1 MRSYRP
7 SNINYWL
14 YALCT
19 ALIFILYK
27 GYLFGSS
34 DQSEHLPPVYQL
46 FDSSLYAKDYYMQ
59 AYHEA
64 FSIRFYYVWFV
75 YLFSNIFTVE
85 WTCFLMTI
93 FSVTLVNY
101 SFMKIS
107 RHISSNEI
115 APYLVPLF
123 LIGTVDFTI
132 GGNHVLINM
141 FVCSSL
147 AKALGAFGIY
157 HFFREKYY
165 IMALLIGTA
174 TLFQALVGLQLAL
187 ILGAITA
194 YYLFRKGEWKKWLK
208 IWLIYTAIAAFMLG
222 SLVYLQFFGNEK
234 YNMSLYYYIMYVYR
248 NPLHFQ
254 PSLFPAADYIRF
266 FVLVTAAVIVLFLMK
281 FFTRRKLIL
290 FLGIILAGMGAY
302 ALLMDV
308 LHVPVAGKLQW
319 FKTTVW
325 GVSFSALILAVGLA
339 EWISLRMKH
348 YYFLSLIRIAVPVG
362 LLLFPLMILNGSML
376 PYEKFKSRYQIG
388 DYEKSDLQQMHEWI
402 RENTPVHAVF
412 LVPPDDDSF
421 ACEARRSQVTGFKA
435 IIHEP
440 RFLIPWYTDIVKAYG
455 VDSARVGQNTNAAE
469 MMLNK
474 YQTRTDTE
482 IELPFDYRLNYL
494 DKTGNKPAGTGKEVH
509 RTKLF
514 VLTCN
519 AKTIPPVL

>member
-14 YALCT
+14 YAICT
-19 ALIFILYK
+19 ALLFILYK

-46 FDSSLYAKDYYMQ
+46 FDSALYSGDYYMK

-75 YLFSNIFTVE
+75 YLLSNLLTVE

-93 FSVTLVNY
+93 FSASLVNY
-101 SFMKIS
+101 SFMKIT

-132 GGNHVLINM
+132 GGNHLLINM
-141 FVCSSL
+141 FVCSTL
-147 AKALGAFGIY
+147 AKALGAFGLY

-165 IMALLIGTA
+165 VMAVLLGLA

-187 ILGAITA
+187 ALGAMTA
-194 YYLFRKGEWKKWLK
+194 YFLLKKGKWVEWLK
-208 IWLIYTAIAAFMLG
+208 VWGLYVLIAAFMLG
-222 SLVYLQFFGNEK
+222 PLVYLQFFGNEK
-234 YNMSLYYYIMYVYR
+234 YNMSLYYYLMYVFR
-248 NPLHFQ
+248 NPVHFQ

-266 FVLVTAAVIVLFLMK
+266 FILVLAALGVLLL
-281 FFTRRKLIL
+281 TRFYSRQKLFI
-290 FLGIILAGMGAY
+290 FLGIILAGMGLY

-339 EWISLRMKH
+339 ELITRWIKH
-348 YYFLSLIRIAVPVG
+348 YFVLSILRLLVPVG
-362 LLLFPLMILNGSML
+362 LLIMPLMILNGSIL
-376 PYEKFKSRYQIG
+376 PYEKLKSRYQIG
-388 DYEKSDLQQMHEWI
+388 DYEKSDLQQMHMWI
-402 RENTPVHAVF
+402 RENTPVNAVF

-435 IIHEP
+435 IVHEP
-440 RFLIPWYTDIVKAYG
+440 RFLIPWYSDIVKAYG
-455 VDSARVGQNTNAAE
+455 VDSAMVGLNTDAADRMLKNYQNRADSVIDLSFDFRLHHLNSAG
-469 MMLNK
+469 ML
-474 YQTRTDTE
+474 
-482 IELPFDYRLNYL
+482 
-494 DKTGNKPAGTGKEVH
+494 PAGTGKEVY
-509 RTKLF
+509 RTKKYA
-514 VLTCN
+514 LTCN
-519 AKTIPPVL
+519 EKTKVPVL